1 MPITT
6 KQNDVRKRRGLKKTT
21 VAGKRILVQQQD
33 GIWNNLSCAW
43 MVRQAGGGRL
53 GSWEWG
59 TVVTKDDMG
68 LKNSHGIQNIVDI
81 VNVYVVISLLLT
93 A

>member
-1 MPITT
+1 
-6 KQNDVRKRRGLKKTT
+6 
-21 VAGKRILVQQQD
+21 
-33 GIWNNLSCAW
+33 

-53 GSWEWG
+53 RRWEWG

-81 VNVYVVISLLLT
+81 VNVYVVISFLL
-93 A
+93 AA